1 MVFSS
6 IFFLFLFLP
15 LGLLANFLAPKF
27 IRNAILWIF
36 SLVFYAWGEPVYV
49 ILMLFSTVFNYVM
62 GLDIESRQLD
72 RKAARNSLI
81 LAVAVNLFILGFF
94 KYSGFLIDTV
104 NQIFSV
110 ADRPLYRH

>member
-15 LGLLANFLAPKF
+15 LVLLANFLAPKF

-62 GLDIESRQLD
+62 GLEMCIRD
-72 RKAARNSLI
+72 RYDMGNKLGIMQAAVETACNHREI
-81 LAVAVNLFILGFF
+81 GEDF
-94 KYSGFLIDTV
+94 K
-104 NQIFSV
+104 
-110 ADRPLYRH
+110 LYLKEFVKTL